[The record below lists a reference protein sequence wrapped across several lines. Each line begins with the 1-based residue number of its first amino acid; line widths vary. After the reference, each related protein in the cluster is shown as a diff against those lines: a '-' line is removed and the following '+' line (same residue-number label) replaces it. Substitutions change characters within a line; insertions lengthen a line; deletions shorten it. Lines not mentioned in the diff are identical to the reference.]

1 MKSNLK
7 QSLFLIFASLLAVF
21 FIVITV
27 KQIDF
32 GRVQTALKE
41 ANYFWI
47 LASMAI
53 SIFSYWLRAARW
65 NLLLHPMGYNSKTDS
80 GFWAIAFAYFMNL
93 TIPRS
98 GEVARA
104 TSMYKMEGVPFEKS
118 FGTIVLERVIDLLFL
133 GAVFGLTLIFNYDTF
148 MQFIELGNQEKA
160 QTVQQEPSYTKF
172 YIAGGIIAAVT
183 LAIVLFWNKI
193 KQSGLYRKVLD
204 FLKGIWEGML
214 SISKLQKRGLFIFYS
229 FAIWITYFFMT
240 YLVFFAFKDTS
251 HFGFPEGLFLL
262 IAGSLGMIL
271 PVSGGLAYPYIM
283 SIAFS
288 AIYLATGGQQAEG
301 KAIGDYF
308 GLILYIAQVISMIS
322 FGLIAIVM
330 IGRKSS
336 ARKIVSDN

>member
-1 MKSNLK
+1 MKGKWK

-32 GRVQTALKE
+32 GRVQNALKE

-47 LASMAI
+47 FASMAI
-53 SIFSYWLRAARW
+53 SIYSYWLRAARW
-65 NLLLHPMGYNSKTDS
+65 NLLLHPMGYDTQTQS

-104 TSMYKMEGVPFEKS
+104 TSMYKMEKVPFEKS
-118 FGTIVLERVIDLLFL
+118 FGTIVLERVIDLMFL
-133 GAVFGLTLIFNYDTF
+133 GLVFGLTLLFNYDTL
-148 MQFIELGNQEKA
+148 MQFFELGNQA
-160 QTVQQEPSYTKF
+160 QAKTPIKEPSYTKF
-172 YIAGGIIAAVT
+172 YVVGASLFVGGILI
-183 LAIVLFWNKI
+183 LSFWKKLIQTTVFQKI
-193 KQSGLYRKVLD
+193 IT
-204 FLKGIWEGML
+204 FLKGLWEGIL
-214 SISKLQKRGLFIFYS
+214 SISKLQKRGLFVFYS
-229 FAIWITYFFMT
+229 FAIWISYFLMT
-240 YLVFFAFKDTS
+240 FLVFYAFPDTA
-251 HFGFPEGLFLL
+251 HFGIPEGLFLL

-288 AIYLATGGQQAEG
+288 AIYLATGGLQSEG
-301 KAIGDYF
+301 RAIGDYF

-322 FGLIAIVM
+322 FGLISMVM
-330 IGRKSS
+330 IGRISS
-336 ARKIVSDN
+336 RSKKAV

>member
-7 QSLFLIFASLLAVF
+7 QSLFLIIASLLAIF

-47 LASMAI
+47 FASMAI

-65 NLLLHPMGYNSKTDS
+65 NLLLHPMGYQSKTES

-104 TSMYKMEGVPFEKS
+104 TSMYKMEAVPFEKS

-133 GAVFGLTLIFNYDTF
+133 GLFFGLTLIFNYDTF
-148 MQFIELGNQEKA
+148 IQFIELGNQENEN
-160 QTVQQEPSYTKF
+160 TVAQEPSYSKF
-172 YIAGGIIAAVT
+172 YIAVTILILGIIA
-183 LAIVLFWNKI
+183 IVSFWKKI
-193 KQSGLYRKVLD
+193 IQSGLYSKVLR
-204 FLKGIWEGML
+204 FLKGIWEGIL
-214 SISKLQKRGLFIFYS
+214 SISKLQKRSLFVFYS
-229 FAIWITYFFMT
+229 IAIWVSYFLMT
-240 YLVFFAFKDTS
+240 YLAFFAFKDTS
-251 HFGFPEGLFLL
+251 HFGIPQGFFLL

-288 AIYLATGGQQAEG
+288 AIYLATGGQQQEG
-301 KAIGDYF
+301 KAIGDFF
-308 GLILYIAQVISMIS
+308 GLILYLAQIISMIS
-322 FGLIAIVM
+322 FGLISIIM
-330 IGRKSS
+330 ISKISS
-336 ARKIVSDN
+336 KNTKVSN

>member
-1 MKSNLK
+1 MKGKWK

-32 GRVQTALKE
+32 GRVKNALSE

-47 LASMAI
+47 FASMAI
-53 SIFSYWLRAARW
+53 SIYSYWLRAARW
-65 NLLLHPMGYNSKTDS
+65 NLLLHPMGYNTQTQS

-104 TSMYKMEGVPFEKS
+104 TSMYKMEKVPFEKS
-118 FGTIVLERVIDLLFL
+118 FGTIVLERVIDLMFL
-133 GAVFGLTLIFNYDTF
+133 GLVFGLTFLFNYDTL
-148 MQFIELGNQEKA
+148 MQFLELGNQA
-160 QTVQQEPSYTKF
+160 QAKSSVEQPSYTKF
-172 YIAGGIIAAVT
+172 YIAGGLLVIGGILTLTFWKKLIRTSIFQKII
-183 LAIVLFWNKI
+183 K
-193 KQSGLYRKVLD
+193 
-204 FLKGIWEGML
+204 FLKGLWEGIL
-214 SISKLQKRGLFIFYS
+214 SISKLQKRGLFVFYS
-229 FAIWITYFFMT
+229 FAIWISYFLMT
-240 YLVFFAFKDTS
+240 YLVFYAFPDTS
-251 HFGFPEGLFLL
+251 HFGIPEGLFLL

-288 AIYLATGGQQAEG
+288 AIYLATGGLQSEG
-301 KAIGDYF
+301 RAIGDYF

-322 FGLIAIVM
+322 FGLISMVM
-330 IGRKSS
+330 IGKISS
-336 ARKIVSDN
+336 NSKKLD

>member
-1 MKSNLK
+1 MKSKIK
-7 QSLFLIFASLLAVF
+7 QSLFLIIASLLAVF
-21 FIVITV
+21 FVVLTV

-65 NLLLHPMGYNSKTDS
+65 NLLLYPMGYDTKTSS

-104 TSMYKMEGVPFEKS
+104 TSMYKMEKVPFEKS
-118 FGTIVLERVIDLLFL
+118 FGTIVLERVIDLFFL
-133 GAVFGLTLIFNYDTF
+133 GLFFGLTLVFNYDTLT
-148 MQFIELGNQEKA
+148 QFIELGNKA
-160 QTVQQEPSYTKF
+160 KKNSPNQEPSYLKF
-172 YIAGGIIAAVT
+172 YIIGGVLIVATILL
-183 LAIVLFWNKI
+183 LAFWKKI
-193 KQSGLYRKVLD
+193 KQSKLYAKIINFLQGL
-204 FLKGIWEGML
+204 WEGIL
-214 SISKLQKRGLFIFYS
+214 SISKLQKRGLFVFYS
-229 FAIWITYFFMT
+229 FAIWISYFLMT
-240 YLVFFAFKDTS
+240 YLVFFAFPDTS
-251 HFGFPEGLFLL
+251 HFGIPEGFFLL

-283 SIAFS
+283 SMAFS
-288 AIYLATGGQQAEG
+288 AIYLATGGEEHEG
-301 KAIGDYF
+301 RAIGDYF

-322 FGLIAIVM
+322 FGLISIVM
-330 IGRKSS
+330 ISRISNKSTK
-336 ARKIVSDN
+336 A

>member
-7 QSLFLIFASLLAVF
+7 QSLFLIIASLLAIF

-47 LASMAI
+47 FASMAI

-65 NLLLHPMGYNSKTDS
+65 NLLLHPMGYQSKTES

-104 TSMYKMEGVPFEKS
+104 TSMYKMEAVPFEKS

-133 GAVFGLTLIFNYDTF
+133 GLFFGLTLIFNYDTF
-148 MQFIELGNQEKA
+148 IQFIELGNQENEN
-160 QTVQQEPSYTKF
+160 TVAQEPSYSKF
-172 YIAGGIIAAVT
+172 YIAGTILILGIIA
-183 LAIVLFWNKI
+183 IVSFWKKI
-193 KQSGLYRKVLD
+193 IQSGLYSKVLR
-204 FLKGIWEGML
+204 FLKGIWEGIL
-214 SISKLQKRGLFIFYS
+214 SISKLQKRSLFVFYS
-229 FAIWITYFFMT
+229 IAIWISYFLMT
-240 YLVFFAFKDTS
+240 YLAFFAFKDTS
-251 HFGFPEGLFLL
+251 HFGIPQGFFLL

-288 AIYLATGGQQAEG
+288 AIYLATGGQQQEG

-308 GLILYIAQVISMIS
+308 GLILYLAQIISMIS
-322 FGLIAIVM
+322 FGLISIIM
-330 IGRKSS
+330 ISKISS
-336 ARKIVSDN
+336 KNTKVSN